1 MRQPR
6 FTSLN
11 SAYAH
16 LLKGIL
22 DDGRE
27 VSPRGI
33 RTKELLGIGF
43 VLTEP
48 RARIL
53 TSETR
58 RWSLPLALGELCWH
72 LRGSSD
78 VASLAYYTKAWEK
91 FSDDGT
97 SIAGSCYGKKLFA
110 TSPAGNSTWKRLAT
124 VLRTDPDS
132 RRAAVSFL
140 SGSDDLSNSRD
151 ISCVSSI
158 QFMIRGSKLDM
169 MTVMRSN
176 DAFLGLPYDV
186 FLFSFLQECMGLE
199 LGCPLG
205 EYHHFVMS
213 LHLYEKHLDRAKAI
227 SQELQT
233 SSGLMPPLES
243 LLQIQELLSAEE
255 AIRSGRAVNVV
266 VDAYSDPLVR
276 ELVEYRKRLSAP

>member
-1 MRQPR
+1 MGQPR

-11 SAYAH
+11 AAYAH
-16 LLKGIL
+16 ILRGIL

-27 VSPRGI
+27 VSPRGL

-72 LRGSSD
+72 LRGSND

-91 FSDDGT
+91 CSDDGI

-110 TSPAGNSTWKRLAT
+110 TSPTGDSTWKRLAN

-140 SGSDDLSNSRD
+140 SESDDLTQSRD

-158 QFMIRGSKLDM
+158 QFALRSGKLDM

-186 FLFSFLQECMGLE
+186 FLFTFLQECMSLE

-205 EYHHFVMS
+205 EYQHFAMS
-213 LHLYEKHLDRAKAI
+213 LHLYEKHLDRAKII
-227 SQELQT
+227 SQELPT
-233 SSGLMPPLES
+233 GSGLMPPLQS
-243 LLQIQELLSAEE
+243 LLQIQELLLAEE
-255 AIRSGRAVNVV
+255 TIRDGRVLNVIG
-266 VDAYSDPLVR
+266 DEYSAPLVR
-276 ELVEYRKRLSAP
+276 ELVGYRERLVA